1 MPDLIKLLP
10 DSVAN
15 QIAAGEVIQR
25 PASAVKELLEN
36 AVDAGSTQVRL
47 IVKDAGKTLIQV
59 IDNGTG
65 MSETDARMCF
75 ERHATSKI
83 REASDLFSIRTL
95 GFRGEALASI
105 AAIAQVE
112 LKSRKTSE
120 DIGTCIIIE
129 GSKVKSQEPVACAQ
143 GTSFVIKNLFYNVP
157 ARRNFLKSD
166 QVEFRHI
173 LEEFQR
179 VALVNPDIEFI
190 LLNNDKP
197 VFQLSKGNLKLR
209 IVQIFGNQMNEKLI
223 PVELNTE
230 MVSIHGYIGKPESAR
245 KTRGEQYFFA
255 NNRYIRHPYL
265 HHAVEQAFDELL
277 PDSSIPT
284 YFIYIQVDPDT
295 IDINIH
301 PTKTEVNFQHGQLL
315 YASMRTAV
323 KHSLG
328 MFSISPTID
337 FDTEPTFDYVA
348 PKGYE
353 PKQPQ
358 IQVNPD
364 YNPFKST
371 QSYLKPNPAI
381 TPNKQG
387 WEKLYDGLLPEDK
400 QIEQIAHPNDIQ
412 TNRLFAE
419 SVSQKNDEKE
429 ETENIGTGK
438 LLQVQNRY
446 IVANLKSG
454 MLVVD
459 ISKAHQR
466 IVFEKMLNDVSS
478 NAITKQKVL
487 FPQIIN
493 LSPVDS
499 SILQE
504 LNQDLSDLGFEIS
517 DLGNG
522 SFAVIA
528 LPFSMNYANTE
539 SFIECLLEDYKK
551 AKVDTTTEKNM
562 KLIRIIAGNLTMKPG
577 KILKTE
583 EMQSIIDELFA
594 CTIPDLA
601 PDGSKI
607 MKIIPISEIERL
619 IR

>member
-36 AVDAGSTQVRL
+36 AIDAGSTQVKL
-47 IVKDAGKTLIQV
+47 IVKDAGKTLIQI

-83 REASDLFSIRTL
+83 REANDLFSIRTL

-112 LKSRKTSE
+112 LKSRKASE
-120 DIGTCIIIE
+120 DIGTCIFIE
-129 GSKVKSQEPVACAQ
+129 GSKVRSQESVACAQ
-143 GTSFVIKNLFYNVP
+143 GTTITIKNLFYNVP

-173 LEEFQR
+173 IEEFQR
-179 VALVNPDIEFI
+179 VALVNPDIEFS
-190 LLNNDKP
+190 LMNNDKP
-197 VFQLSKGNLKLR
+197 VFQLSKGNLKQR
-209 IVQIFGNQMNEKLI
+209 IVHIFGNQMNEKLL
-223 PVELNTE
+223 PVELKTE

-245 KTRGEQYFFA
+245 KTRGDQYFFA

-277 PDSSIPT
+277 PDSSIPI
-284 YFIYIQVDPDT
+284 YFIYIQVEPDS

-315 YASMRTAV
+315 YASMRSAV

-353 PKQPQ
+353 PKQPTIQ
-358 IQVNPD
+358 INPD
-364 YNPFKST
+364 YNPFKNNQT
-371 QSYLKPNPAI
+371 YLKPNTAI
-381 TPNKQG
+381 TPNTQG
-387 WEKLYDGLLPEDK
+387 WEKMYEGLRK
-400 QIEQIAHPNDIQ
+400 EQNEVAQNE
-412 TNRLFAE
+412 TFTKAE
-419 SVSQKNDEKE
+419 SLFTQSLAPTFSPDTV
-429 ETENIGTGK
+429 ENEIQSSGK
-438 LLQVQNRY
+438 LLQVQNRF

-454 MLVVD
+454 MLLVD
-459 ISKAHQR
+459 IFKAHQR
-466 IVFEKMLNDVSS
+466 ILFEKLMNENSKES
-478 NAITKQKVL
+478 PTRQKVL
-487 FPQIIN
+487 FPQMLH
-493 LSPVDS
+493 LSPLDS
-499 SILQE
+499 SILIE
-504 LNQDLSDLGFEIS
+504 IDEDLYNLGFEIS
-517 DLGNG
+517 NMGNG
-522 SFAVIA
+522 SFAIIA
-528 LPFSMNYANTE
+528 LPVAINSADTE
-539 SFIECLLEDYKK
+539 SFIEGLLEDYKK
-551 AKVDTTTEKNM
+551 SKIDTHTDKRM
-562 KLIRIIAGNLTMKPG
+562 KLMRIIAGNLAIKPG
-577 KILKTE
+577 KILKYE
-583 EMQSIIDELFA
+583 EMQQIIDELFA
-594 CTIPDLA
+594 CSIPDLA

-607 MKIIPISEIERL
+607 MKIIPVNEIEKL